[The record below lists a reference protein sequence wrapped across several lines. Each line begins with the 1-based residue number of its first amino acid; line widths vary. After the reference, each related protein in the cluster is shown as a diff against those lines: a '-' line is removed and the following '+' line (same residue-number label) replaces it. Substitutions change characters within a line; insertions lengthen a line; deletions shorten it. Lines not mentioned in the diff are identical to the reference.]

1 MRGLEFS
8 YIDMN
13 KALSL
18 LMPPLAVVVLGF
30 GLVSGFP
37 VRAADNQI
45 PTNTALFGS
54 AGFAATI
61 TEDAE
66 LSFPEILGHQD
77 VDRYRQIFDI
87 QEDGDWKQADR
98 LIKKLQD
105 RVLMGHVMAQRY
117 LHPTKY
123 RSKYKELKA
132 WMAEY
137 ADHPDAPRLYK
148 LARHRQPKNWRAPK
162 PPVRVPAPAVGDT
175 ENRIQV
181 PGKKRNRAQ
190 RRRVRDLKRII
201 RSRLRR
207 GFTLAV
213 KKLINTKELKRLF
226 STAEYDQAK
235 ARLGQGYFLAG
246 RDGWA
251 LMWAGQAAARS
262 GLVLPEAHWTAGLAA
277 WRLKKFETAAGHFA
291 AIAGNGKA
299 SSWLV
304 SAGAFW
310 AARSYL
316 VSRQPEKV
324 NPFLKAAA
332 GHPRTFYGLL
342 ATRMLGRDMSFRWAV
357 PPLAEG
363 TINDL
368 SAKPRGRRAM
378 ALLQVGENRR
388 AERELRKLSGFAD
401 TQMTKGIL
409 ALASRGNMPSLA
421 VRLDNRL
428 FPNGGGYDGAAYP
441 LPAWLPNGGFKIDRA
456 LIYAVVRQESRFN
469 PKAKSWAGA
478 RGLMQLMPRTASFV
492 ARDRRF
498 HRHGN
503 KRRTLFKPEVNLALG
518 QKYIE
523 ILLADKKINGDL
535 FLMAAA
541 WNGGPGNLNKWRRKT
556 EYMNDPLFF
565 IESIPSRETRI
576 FIEKVLSNLWAY
588 RNRLGQPTPSLDTIA
603 AGRWPVYTA
612 LGQEPSE
619 MAERYGARN

>member
-1 MRGLEFS
+1 
-8 YIDMN
+8 MN

-18 LMPPLAVVVLGF
+18 LIPPLAAVVLVF
-30 GLVSGFP
+30 GLVSGFS
-37 VRAADNQI
+37 VHAADSQNS
-45 PTNTALFGS
+45 TKSALLGT
-54 AGFAATI
+54 AGFAATVN
-61 TEDAE
+61 EDAE
-66 LSFPEILGHQD
+66 LAFPEILRHED
-77 VDRYRQIFDI
+77 VDLYRQIFDV
-87 QEDGDWKQADR
+87 QEDGQWKQADR
-98 LIKKLQD
+98 LIKQLKD
-105 RVLMGHVMAQRY
+105 RELMGHVMAQRY

-132 WMAEY
+132 WMAKY

-162 PPVRVPAPAVGDT
+162 PPVRVPVKAVGET
-175 ENRIQV
+175 ESRIQV
-181 PGKKRNRAQ
+181 LGKKRTRAQ

-213 KKLINTKELKRLF
+213 KKLINTKEVKRLF

-246 RDGWA
+246 RDQWA

-262 GLVLPEAHWTAGLAA
+262 GRFLPEAHWTAGLAA
-277 WRLKKFETAAGHFA
+277 WRLKNFDVATGHFS
-291 AIAGNGKA
+291 AIAGNDKV

-304 SAGAFW
+304 SAAAFW

-316 VSRQPEKV
+316 VNRQPEKV
-324 NPFLKAAA
+324 NSFLTIAAD
-332 GHPRTFYGLL
+332 HPRTFYGLL
-342 ATRMLGRDMSFRWAV
+342 AARMLGREMNFRWAV

-363 TINDL
+363 TIKTL
-368 SAKPRGRRAM
+368 STKPRGRRAM

-401 TQMTKGIL
+401 EQMTKGIL

-441 LPAWLPNGGFKIDRA
+441 VPAWLPNGGFKIDRA
-456 LIYAVVRQESRFN
+456 LIYALVRQESRFN

-498 HRHGN
+498 YRHSN

-523 ILLADKKINGDL
+523 ILLADKKIKGNL

-556 EYMNDPLFF
+556 KYMNDPLFF

-576 FIEKVLSNLWAY
+576 FIEKVVSNLWAY

-612 LGQEPSE
+612 LGQEPLE
-619 MAERYGARN
+619 MAEGHGASN